1 MGEACVTLGWPLG
14 DPWSPNPNPSRQ
26 RTATQKHKT
35 QRNLR
40 CALQPLPNTNY
51 QLLNTCESAYITA
64 SVLLSH
70 ARSSSSAQV
79 MSFAILC
86 LTRVHVFGT
95 WLGQLTEDHV
105 LFRRKDRGPHRV
117 LIPESFA
124 ESGVPDAVKRRG
136 HKVRSANH
144 GPNSARMNFLTP
156 SRPVRRHHSLPPS
169 RSIRMLTSKN
179 GQQACSNGVNS
190 ASA

>member
-1 MGEACVTLGWPLG
+1 LRDAWVALARPLG
-14 DPWSPNPNPSRQ
+14 HPIPIPVGRGRQ
-26 RTATQKHKT
+26 P
-35 QRNLR
+35 RNTKR
-40 CALQPLPNTNY
+40 NGISVAHSGPCQIPITNY
-51 QLLNTCESAYITA
+51 QLLNTRESAYITA

-79 MSFAILC
+79 MSFATLC
-86 LTRVHVFGT
+86 LKQVHLFSTG
-95 WLGQLTEDHV
+95 LGQLTEDPV
-105 LFRRKDRGPHRV
+105 LFRAKTEARTAFLFLKALLKAASQMPSKG
-117 LIPESFA
+117 E
-124 ESGVPDAVKRRG
+124 G

-144 GPNSARMNFLTP
+144 GPNSARMNCLTP